1 MRERLYASLIEVKS
15 FNDETGEFEGYAS
28 TFGNVDGGNDVCV
41 KGCFTDTI
49 AEMFK
54 TDSMPGM
61 FWQHDKKEPIGE
73 WLQMKEDA
81 KGLWVKGKLWVNKGI
96 ARADQAYAML
106 KSKGPKGLS
115 IGFIAEKVRKTANG
129 VREILKTALAEV
141 SVVTFPMNDRC
152 RIVSVKSDNTDSLV
166 DENQIENNTEL
177 KQALLNNVNQVQLAT
192 AAEIIRRNIA
202 TLSAN

>member
-28 TFGNVDGGNDVCV
+28 TFGNVDNGNDVCV
-41 KGCFTDTI
+41 KGCFSDTL
-49 AEMFK
+49 AEITK
-54 TDSMPGM
+54 TGQMPGL

-73 WLQMKEDA
+73 WLQIKEDA

-106 KSKGPKGLS
+106 KSAGPKGLS

-141 SVVTFPMNDRC
+141 SVVTFPMNTMARV
-152 RIVSVKSDNTDSLV
+152 VSVKSDDS
-166 DENQIENNTEL
+166 DETNGETKEIKE
-177 KQALLNNVNQVQLAT
+177 ALCRNVKSIQVAT
-192 AAEIIRRNIA
+192 AADIIRRNIA
-202 TLSAN
+202 TLSA